1 MSAQVR
7 NIKKYP
13 NRRLYDTETSSY
25 ITLADVKKLV
35 LENVEFKVEDAK
47 SKEDLTRSIL
57 LQIILEEESAG
68 SPMFTSDSLSQI
80 IRFYGNAMQGMMGGY
95 LEKNIQTFMQIQQK
109 LQDQSR
115 QVYGQ
120 NPMLNS
126 ETWNEFVKM
135 QGPAMQGLMGRY
147 LEQSARHLPRY
158 AEPADGAD
166 AQSVGQFPL
175 PRLPGRGR
183 SQERRRRTEVVTGRR
198 PNPSAIPPCQFPR
211 AKSASF
217 RSAARRRSSIP
228 NTS

>member
-1 MSAQVR
+1 MSAQAR
-7 NIKKYP
+7 TIKKYP

-35 LENVEFKVEDAK
+35 LENIEFKVEDAK
-47 SKEDLTRSIL
+47 TKDDLTRSIL

-68 SPMFTSDSLSQI
+68 APMFTSDSLSQI

-95 LEKNIQTFMQIQQK
+95 LEKNIETFMQIQNK

-135 QGPAMQGLMGRY
+135 QAPAMQGLMGRY
-147 LEQSARHLPRY
+147 LEQSAQTFLNMQNQLTAQTRNLWGNFPFPGFPG
-158 AEPADGAD
+158 APGETKKEGGEEPKA
-166 AQSVGQFPL
+166 
-175 PRLPGRGR
+175 
-183 SQERRRRTEVVTGRR
+183 
-198 PNPSAIPPCQFPR
+198 
-211 AKSASF
+211 
-217 RSAARRRSSIP
+217 
-228 NTS
+228 